1 MPESVPRLLAAI
13 TGIVAIVAIVFAVKD
28 YLQPP
33 KAKPPASTSTPTV
46 IHSNAVTGHKKAK
59 SDTTRRARVSVAEAG
74 ASATTKAAAG
84 DTRKLIAS
92 DGAVPPFTK
101 AAAMSDNAP
110 ESADAQDALDPLG
123 AAMNQNG
130 RICYELDTL
139 PNMTK
144 PGDVDAAYY
153 QNWAREYCARIELNR
168 STSKTGH

>member
-13 TGIVAIVAIVFAVKD
+13 TGIVAIVAIVFAIKD

-33 KAKPPASTSTPTV
+33 KAKPPSSTSAPTA
-46 IHSNAVTGHKKAK
+46 IHSNAVTGHKKAN
-59 SDTTRRARVSVAEAG
+59 SDKARRAPTSAAEVG
-74 ASATTKAAAG
+74 VPVTTKAAAA

-92 DGAVPPFTK
+92 DGAVTPFTK
-101 AAAMSDNAP
+101 AATMTNNAP
-110 ESADAQDALDPLG
+110 DSADAQDALDPLG

-153 QNWAREYCARIELNR
+153 QNWAREYCARIELNPTTATP
-168 STSKTGH
+168 SH